1 MNNYDPNYAMGPTTY
16 GAALKR
22 KREEEATAPLVTVED
37 VQRVTKTTRYEV
49 RLNHSPPLPSKTFDD
64 LRMAKHVVRS
74 HFDCGPLQVV
84 PVSDTEMRFFSTRGQ
99 LLATVVVK

>member
-1 MNNYDPNYAMGPTTY
+1 MTT
-16 GAALKR
+16 A
-22 KREEEATAPLVTVED
+22 ED

-49 RLNHSPPLPSKTFDD
+49 RLNHSPPLPAKTFAD
-64 LRMAKHVVRS
+64 LKVAKHHVRS